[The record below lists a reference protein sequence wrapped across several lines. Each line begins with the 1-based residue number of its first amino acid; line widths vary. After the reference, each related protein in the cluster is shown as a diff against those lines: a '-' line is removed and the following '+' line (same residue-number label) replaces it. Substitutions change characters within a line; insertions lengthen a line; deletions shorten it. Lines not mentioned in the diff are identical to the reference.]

1 VRSFSE
7 VNLYRCFYIIG
18 IAAVIAGY
26 LRLPLEVQQAASLKF
41 PLYIHLT
48 CASFIF
54 TASFVSQW
62 VRQHMGALTL
72 ITSYVI
78 IYYYAERIRIAD
90 FSTSSVLVA
99 SMALCLV
106 TLIFQKVSLVIFWVV
121 GSIIIQVSTL
131 LSYAGLTGNSVDFLL
146 VLMVSATISALLRI
160 YLIQTRNHR
169 THQDEIIHAI
179 FEKSKDGILYGDVRN
194 FDVQGINQRL
204 LEMFETDDPAQV
216 ASLIQQSFFNK
227 FDAAERSVILQQVT
241 REQYESDFTFTTAH
255 GNEFFGRL
263 SMGRLGNRNET
274 IIVRIADISD
284 LAQRQKLL
292 QAAKEAAE
300 LAIETRSQFLANMS
314 HEIRTPMNGV
324 IGMTSLLLNTRLQDE
339 QVGYVETIRASGE
352 SLLNIINEI
361 LDFSKIEAGQVEL
374 DDQEF
379 ELEQCAADALDI
391 VSAIAAD
398 KKVELILDLPVG
410 QRRLIRGDLQRLRQV
425 LVNLLSNAIK
435 FTDDG
440 EVCLRIRVQDEQS
453 PNQISFSVVDTGIG
467 IPEDKLA
474 TLFDAFTQAD
484 NSSTRRHGGT
494 GLGLSISKS
503 LVELMGGSI
512 TVSSTMGVGS
522 NFTVNL
528 ALPCRPLTHK
538 KLEGLESLK
547 VFAVDDNKTNRE
559 ILFGIFHWYGIEA
572 RIFSEARSLL
582 AALDPEA
589 LPDLIVSDMAMPEMD
604 GEQLAQACQAKL
616 ETIPPIFLLTSLDH
630 AEVNRQLFSR
640 VIRKPIRSV
649 DLLTAI
655 QGCLAENTQPVTSAQ
670 PNAQLPHG
678 LGGHSVLVAEDN
690 MVNQTVA
697 KNMLKKL
704 GVRADLVSNG
714 AEALQLFKQ
723 NRYSVILMDIQMPEL
738 DGLEATR
745 EIRKL
750 SHGQDPYIIAMTANA
765 RDEDRSQCVEA
776 GMNDFVPK
784 PVRLEDVARAL
795 ERAQN
800 NLVAAI
806 G

>member
-1 VRSFSE
+1 MHSLSE
-7 VNLYRCFYIIG
+7 LNLYRCLFLIG
-18 IAAVIAGY
+18 LVAVIAGY
-26 LRLPLEVQQAASLKF
+26 LRLPAEIQQADSLKYS
-41 PLYIHLT
+41 LLLHVT
-48 CASFIF
+48 CASSILVGSFILPRI
-54 TASFVSQW
+54 
-62 VRQHMGALTL
+62 RQHIGILTL
-72 ITSYVI
+72 LVSYVI

-90 FSTSSVLVA
+90 FSTGSVLVA

-106 TLIFQKVSLVIFWVV
+106 TLILQKVSLVICWVV
-121 GSIIIQVSTL
+121 GGIVIQLATL
-131 LSYAGLTGNSVDFLL
+131 FSYGGATRDTIDFAL
-146 VLMVSATISALLRI
+146 VLIVSATVAALLRI
-160 YLIQTRNHR
+160 YLIQTRNYR
-169 THQDEIIHAI
+169 TQQDEIIHAI
-179 FEKSKDGILYGDVRN
+179 FEKSTAGMLYGDIRN
-194 FDVQGINQRL
+194 LEVQGINQRL

-216 ASLIQQSFFNK
+216 ASLLRASFTRE
-227 FDAAERSVILQQVT
+227 FDATARAVIFEQMIT
-241 REQYESDFTFTTAH
+241 EQYESDFTFTTAT
-255 GNEFFGRL
+255 GKEFYGRL
-263 SMGRLGNRNET
+263 SMGRLGSRNET
-274 IIVRIADISD
+274 IMVRLADISD
-284 LAQRQKLL
+284 LDQRQRLL
-292 QAAKEAAE
+292 QAAKDAAE
-300 LAIETRSQFLANMS
+300 LATETRSQFLANMS

-324 IGMTSLLLNTRLQDE
+324 IGMTSLLLNTRLEDE
-339 QVGYVETIRASGE
+339 QLGYVETIRASGE

-398 KKVELILDLPVG
+398 KKVELILDLPVN

-440 EVCLRIRVQDEQS
+440 EVCLRIRVQDKQPQS
-453 PNQISFSVVDTGIG
+453 SISFSVVDTGVG
-467 IPEDKLA
+467 IPEDKLT

-503 LVELMGGSI
+503 LVELMGGNIS
-512 TVSSTMGVGS
+512 VNSTMGQGS
-522 NFTVNL
+522 TFTVNL
-528 ALPCRPLTHK
+528 TMPCRSLEQKP
-538 KLEGLESLK
+538 LEGLENLK

-572 RIFSEARSLL
+572 KIFSEASGLL
-582 AALDPEA
+582 AALDRED
-589 LPDLIVSDMAMPEMD
+589 LPDFIVSDMAMPEMN
-604 GEQLAQACQAKL
+604 GEQLAHACRAKL
-616 ETIPPIFLLTSLDH
+616 DPVPPFFLLTSLDH
-630 AEVNRQLFSR
+630 GEVDRQLFSR

-655 QGCLAENTQPVTSAQ
+655 QGFLLENLQAESSPPKTTSLQQGLTTQ
-670 PNAQLPHG
+670 
-678 LGGHSVLVAEDN
+678 SVLVAEDN

-697 KNMLKKL
+697 KNMLQKL
-704 GVRADLVSNG
+704 GIRADLAADG

-723 NRYSVILMDIQMPEL
+723 NRYSIVLMDIQMPEL

-750 SHGQDPYIIAMTANA
+750 SNGQNTYIIAMTANA
-765 RDEDRSQCVEA
+765 REEDRTRCVEA
-776 GMNDFVPK
+776 GMNDFVAK

-795 ERAQN
+795 ERAQS
-800 NLVAAI
+800 NLVAAT